1 MTHTPSPARVRIVL
15 GATLAVLTLSS
26 CGQSDEGGAE
36 RASEPTT
43 SAPTSEET
51 DPGPSDSTSAPG
63 GESAT
68 TSSGA
73 SGGASGGV
81 TLLVAGET
89 PSTTTVRII
98 SASHVDGAVDPR
110 PVPVED
116 AASRDELLAP
126 LGADLGRAVRA
137 AVRQTEVPDGQALM
151 AVVVAVGCDEPTGI
165 ELVRTVDGYEVTAV
179 VPKSGVQCLVPV
191 TSVALF
197 LVDTP

>member
-51 DPGPSDSTSAPG
+51 DPGSSDSTSAPG

-68 TSSGA
+68 TSS
-73 SGGASGGV
+73 GV

-151 AVVVAVGCDEPTGI
+151 AAVVAVGCDEPTGI